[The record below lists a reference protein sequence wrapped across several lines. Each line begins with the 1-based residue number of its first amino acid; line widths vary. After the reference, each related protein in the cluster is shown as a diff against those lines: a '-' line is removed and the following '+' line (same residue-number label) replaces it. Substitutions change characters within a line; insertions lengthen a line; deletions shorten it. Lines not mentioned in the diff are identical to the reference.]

1 MEQTKALNALEVCIS
16 RITQWK
22 QTNNYN
28 SHSSLS
34 PNQLHLLVQLPISSP
49 ELHQHQTHFYSAI
62 SSKHPPSKTSPTSHL
77 KLLQI
82 FSYGTYSSY
91 KTTEGLPAL
100 AEVQATKL
108 RQLSLLSL
116 VRDRQ
121 NLSYAALQEAL
132 DLPGAREVE
141 TLVIS
146 AVYAGLLHA
155 TLDPARAVVQV
166 SSVAPLRDLA
176 PGAIPEMATALKK
189 WSDRCTTT
197 LDGLD
202 LQIKEIRTIA
212 AARQREQRLADEKL
226 QQLMNEQQEGIGPRK
241 YDLPNMTRDLGR
253 RGFNKRS
260 VMDTGNLVDNDSMD
274 VDEAEE
280 EKKRANKRKL

>member
-1 MEQTKALNALEVCIS
+1 MEQTKALNALEPFVA
-16 RITQWK
+16 
-22 QTNNYN
+22 
-28 SHSSLS
+28 LS
-34 PNQLHLLVQLPISSP
+34 K
-49 ELHQHQTHFYSAI
+49 SA
-62 SSKHPPSKTSPTSHL
+62 TSPRAAADLVTRATSAPNTFLFSDLLQTPAIQNLADSEFASHL
-77 KLLQI
+77 KLLQV

-91 KTTEGLPAL
+91 KMTEGLPAL

-141 TLVIS
+141 ALVIS

-166 SSVAPLRDLA
+166 TSVAPLRDLA
-176 PGAIPEMATALKK
+176 PGSIPDMAAALKK

-202 LQIKEIRTIA
+202 LQIKEIRATA

-226 QQLMNEQQEGIGPRK
+226 QQLINEQQEGMGPRK

-260 VMDTGNLVDNDSMD
+260 VMDTGNLADNDSMD
-274 VDEAEE
+274 IDEAEE

>member
-1 MEQTKALNALEVCIS
+1 MEQTKALNALEPFIA
-16 RITQWK
+16 
-22 QTNNYN
+22 
-28 SHSSLS
+28 LS
-34 PNQLHLLVQLPISSP
+34 K
-49 ELHQHQTHFYSAI
+49 SA
-62 SSKHPPSKTSPTSHL
+62 TSPRAAADLVTRATSAPNTFLFSDLLQTPAIQNLADSEFASHL

-141 TLVIS
+141 ALVIS

-202 LQIKEIRTIA
+202 LQIKEIRTVA

>member
-1 MEQTKALNALEVCIS
+1 MEQTKALNALEPFIA
-16 RITQWK
+16 
-22 QTNNYN
+22 
-28 SHSSLS
+28 LS
-34 PNQLHLLVQLPISSP
+34 K
-49 ELHQHQTHFYSAI
+49 SA
-62 SSKHPPSKTSPTSHL
+62 TSPRAAADLVTRATSAPNTFLFSDLLQTPAIQNLADSEFASHL

-260 VMDTGNLVDNDSMD
+260 VMDTGHLVDNDSMD

>member
-1 MEQTKALNALEVCIS
+1 MEQTKALNALEPFIA
-16 RITQWK
+16 
-22 QTNNYN
+22 
-28 SHSSLS
+28 LS
-34 PNQLHLLVQLPISSP
+34 K
-49 ELHQHQTHFYSAI
+49 SA
-62 SSKHPPSKTSPTSHL
+62 TSPRAAADLVTRATSAPNTFLFSDLLQTPAIQNLADSEFASHL

-141 TLVIS
+141 ALVIS

-166 SSVAPLRDLA
+166 TSVAPLRDLA
-176 PGAIPEMATALKK
+176 PGAIPDMAAALKK

-197 LDGLD
+197 LEGLD
-202 LQIKEIRTIA
+202 LQIKEIRKTA

-226 QQLMNEQQEGIGPRK
+226 QQLINEQQEGMGPRK

>member
-1 MEQTKALNALEVCIS
+1 MEQTKALNALEPFIA
-16 RITQWK
+16 
-22 QTNNYN
+22 
-28 SHSSLS
+28 LS
-34 PNQLHLLVQLPISSP
+34 K
-49 ELHQHQTHFYSAI
+49 SA
-62 SSKHPPSKTSPTSHL
+62 TSPRAAADLVTRATSAPNTFLFSDLLQTPAIQNLADSEFASHL

-82 FSYGTYSSY
+82 FSHGTYSSY

-100 AEVQATKL
+100 EEVQATKL

-141 TLVIS
+141 ALVIS

-166 SSVAPLRDLA
+166 TSVAPLRDLA
-176 PGAIPEMATALKK
+176 PGAIAGLAAALKK

-202 LQIKEIRTIA
+202 LQIKEIRTTA
-212 AARQREQRLADEKL
+212 ATRQREQRLADEKL
-226 QQLMNEQQEGIGPRK
+226 QQLINEQQEGMGRK

>member
-1 MEQTKALNALEVCIS
+1 MEQTKALNALEPFIA
-16 RITQWK
+16 
-22 QTNNYN
+22 
-28 SHSSLS
+28 LS
-34 PNQLHLLVQLPISSP
+34 K
-49 ELHQHQTHFYSAI
+49 SA
-62 SSKHPPSKTSPTSHL
+62 TSPRAAADLVTRATSAPNTFLFSDLLQTPAIQNLADSEFSSHL
-77 KLLQI
+77 TLLQI

-91 KTTEGLPAL
+91 KSTEGLPTL
-100 AEVQATKL
+100 AEAQATKL

-116 VRDRQ
+116 ARDRQ
-121 NLSYAALQEAL
+121 NLSYAALQDAL
-132 DLPGAREVE
+132 NLPGPREVE

-155 TLDPARAVVQV
+155 TLDPARAVVQL

-176 PGAIPEMATALKK
+176 PGAIPDMAAALKT
-189 WSDRCTTT
+189 WSHRCTTT
-197 LDGLD
+197 LDALD
-202 LQIKEIRTIA
+202 IQIKEIRTIA

-226 QQLMNEQQEGIGPRK
+226 QQLMSEQQEGGGPRK
-241 YDLPNMTRDLGR
+241 YDLPNMSRDMMGR

-260 VMDTGNLVDNDSMD
+260 VMDVGNLVDNDSMD

>member
-1 MEQTKALNALEVCIS
+1 MEQTKALNALEPFIA
-16 RITQWK
+16 
-22 QTNNYN
+22 
-28 SHSSLS
+28 LS
-34 PNQLHLLVQLPISSP
+34 K
-49 ELHQHQTHFYSAI
+49 SA
-62 SSKHPPSKTSPTSHL
+62 TSPRAAADLVTRATSAPNTFLFSDLLQTRAIQNLADSEFASHL

-141 TLVIS
+141 ALVIS

-166 SSVAPLRDLA
+166 TSVAPLRDLA
-176 PGAIPEMATALKK
+176 PGAIPDMAAALKK

-197 LDGLD
+197 LEGLD
-202 LQIKEIRTIA
+202 LQIKEIRTTA

-226 QQLMNEQQEGIGPRK
+226 QQLINEQQEGMGPRK

>member
-1 MEQTKALNALEVCIS
+1 MEQTKALNALEPFIA
-16 RITQWK
+16 
-22 QTNNYN
+22 
-28 SHSSLS
+28 LS
-34 PNQLHLLVQLPISSP
+34 K
-49 ELHQHQTHFYSAI
+49 SA
-62 SSKHPPSKTSPTSHL
+62 TSPRAAADLVTRATSAPNTFLFSDLLQTPAIQNLADSEFASHL

-202 LQIKEIRTIA
+202 LQIKEIRTVA

>member
-1 MEQTKALNALEVCIS
+1 MEQTKALNALEPFIA
-16 RITQWK
+16 
-22 QTNNYN
+22 
-28 SHSSLS
+28 LS
-34 PNQLHLLVQLPISSP
+34 K
-49 ELHQHQTHFYSAI
+49 SA
-62 SSKHPPSKTSPTSHL
+62 TSPRAAADLVTRATSAPNTFLFSDLLQTPAIQNLADSEFTSHL

-141 TLVIS
+141 ALVIS

-166 SSVAPLRDLA
+166 TSVAPLRDLA
-176 PGAIPEMATALKK
+176 PGAIPDMAAALKK

-197 LDGLD
+197 LEGLD
-202 LQIKEIRTIA
+202 LQIKEIRTTA

-226 QQLMNEQQEGIGPRK
+226 QQLINEQQEGMGPRK

>member
-1 MEQTKALNALEVCIS
+1 MEQTKALNALEPFIV
-16 RITQWK
+16 
-22 QTNNYN
+22 
-28 SHSSLS
+28 LS
-34 PNQLHLLVQLPISSP
+34 K
-49 ELHQHQTHFYSAI
+49 SA
-62 SSKHPPSKTSPTSHL
+62 TSPRAAADLVTRATSAPNTFLFSDLLQTPAIQNLADSEFASHL